1 MKRLILLII
10 TCYGLLSGYANT
22 DTASDSLL
30 QVLQTLPH
38 DTTRLS
44 TLNDIIKIEQ
54 NNYKCIQYSDSLM
67 QEALKLK
74 NDKYA
79 SLAAYYHCCII
90 TTVANRIV

>member
-54 NNYKCIQYSDSLM
+54 NLQMYPVFGFADAGSVKT
-67 QEALKLK
+67 EK
-74 NDKYA
+74 
-79 SLAAYYHCCII
+79 
-90 TTVANRIV
+90 

>member
-44 TLNDIIKIEQ
+44 TLNDIIKIEM
-54 NNYKCIQYSDSLM
+54 YPVFGFADAGSVKT
-67 QEALKLK
+67 EK
-74 NDKYA
+74 
-79 SLAAYYHCCII
+79 
-90 TTVANRIV
+90 

>member
-44 TLNDIIKIEQ
+44 ERHYQDRAEQ
-54 NNYKCIQYSDSLM
+54 LQMYPVFGFADAGSVKT
-67 QEALKLK
+67 EK
-74 NDKYA
+74 
-79 SLAAYYHCCII
+79 
-90 TTVANRIV
+90 